1 MIGLITGIATTI
13 TEHFFTKG
21 IDSLWENKEKLSLFR
36 KMLLPKYRKQKIR
49 FSLSYLFRIRIPS
62 TNSYLLVLNRRIP
75 NQLQPVGGAYKRYG
89 DDALFESWGYQP
101 DKKSNGL
108 GIDSISENDLRFFV
122 AGKNVIKVI
131 KWFESGKERECSG
144 NREFVEELIDTKIL
158 DKTTFDKIYY
168 KHLSRH
174 SFHLR
179 WSDYHK
185 CYEVLIYDIFELLP
199 TQQQKDA
206 LIELNKHPVNIHK
219 GYAIVE
225 CEEIEQFRLLSNGI
239 QIAKIGEHTR
249 FIINHK
255 NSNDGL

>member
-1 MIGLITGIATTI
+1 MTGFIAGVGVALS
-13 TEHFFTKG
+13 EHFFTKG
-21 IDSLWENKEKLSLFR
+21 IDSLWENKERLSLFR
-36 KMLLPKYRKQKIR
+36 KILLPKYRKQKIR
-49 FSLSYLFRIRIPS
+49 FSISYLFRIKVPS
-62 TNSYLLVLNRRIP
+62 TNSYLLVMNRKIP

-89 DDALFESWGYQP
+89 DDSLFESWGYQP

-108 GIDSISENDLRFFV
+108 GTDSISENDLRFFV
-122 AGKNVIKVI
+122 SGKNVIKVI

-144 NREFVEELIDTKIL
+144 NREFTEELIDTKIL
-158 DKTTFDKIYY
+158 DKTTFEKIFY

-174 SFHLR
+174 SSHLR

-199 TQQQKDA
+199 TNQQKEA
-206 LIELNKHPVNIHK
+206 LVELARVPMDISK

-225 CEEIEQFRLLSNGI
+225 CEEIEQLRLLSNGT

-249 FIINHK
+249 FIINDK
-255 NSNDGL
+255 K